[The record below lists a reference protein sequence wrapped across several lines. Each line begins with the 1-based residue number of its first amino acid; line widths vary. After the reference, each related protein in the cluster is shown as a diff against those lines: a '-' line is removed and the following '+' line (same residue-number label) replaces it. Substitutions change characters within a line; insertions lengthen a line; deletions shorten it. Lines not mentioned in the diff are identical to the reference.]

1 MADAAAAASAL
12 LDVSTVEGAPGRA
25 WALEW
30 TARVDRALSLLLE
43 EAMTGAGP
51 RSGGLALVALGSYA
65 RRSLCPRSDIDLLL
79 LHDGWNTRDLESL
92 VRTICYPLWDAGLSV
107 GHAVRTTKEAVRA
120 GDDRIDTATALTDRR
135 LVAGTQGLADDL
147 TARVTRWLRRRA
159 GRLADEIV
167 AADAERHR
175 RYGGSAGALE
185 PELKDGIGGLRDL
198 HSLRWAGAILLGEAD
213 LDPLV
218 GARYLGA
225 TDKADLARCG
235 ETLLAARCALHLVG
249 DKGVRNQLRLDL
261 QDEVAVALGMEDG
274 DVLLREVGLATR
286 TIAHLHARTWPVML
300 QDATRGRRRRQPSPQ
315 VVGDGLTLV
324 DGLVEAAADVTLA
337 DDPSLA
343 LRAVAAAAEQQ
354 TVIGR
359 RSAMRL
365 RLEIERLG
373 QLPWDDRSRQ
383 ALVDTLRIGPA
394 GIPAMSD
401 ADYLGVFAAVLP
413 EWDRVRARPQR
424 NPLHTFDLDTHAMQA
439 SAWLA
444 DITRGSIDPSHAKV
458 WAELEDPDAVTV
470 GTWLHDVGKAW
481 PGDHSIAGETI
492 ARDWVLHMGFSTAMA
507 DQIGKLVRLH
517 LLLPDVATQRD
528 IDDPEE
534 VERVAVAIGDLET
547 LHGLYLLSYA
557 DSRATGKAAWS
568 AWKDLLITRLYTSV
582 RGVLQGEVGVLARPD
597 APDVVVRAAA
607 AAGLDEAVVRAT
619 IDGLPGRYLRVASPE
634 QIAAHTRLLQQ
645 VGEGLLADVREGP
658 AERTQV
664 LSVVGPDRRGM
675 VADLLGVLASR
686 KVDVLEARVFTHSD
700 GTALDWFV
708 VRALDRGMWDRI
720 VPGLERAYAGEVDVV
735 EEIGKRERSWDR
747 RAPALAAPVPVSVE
761 IAPSGSIIRV
771 EVRGPDNPG
780 TLYRL
785 TRILSRLGVSLVG
798 ARIATLGPEVRDS
811 FFIRGSIPPDEVLA
825 AALAAAFETDPT
837 SVGG

>member
-1 MADAAAAASAL
+1 MGGSAADAVAL
-12 LDVSTVEGAPGRA
+12 LDASTVTAAPGRA
-25 WALEW
+25 WSLEW
-30 TARVDRALSLLLE
+30 TGRVDRALSVLLAD
-43 EAMTGAGP
+43 AMSATGR

-79 LHDGWNTRDLESL
+79 LHDGWNTRDLETL
-92 VRTICYPLWDAGLSV
+92 VRTVCYPLWDAGLSV
-107 GHAVRTTKEAVRA
+107 GHAVRTTKDAVRA
-120 GDDRIDTATALTDRR
+120 GDERIDTATALTDRR

-147 TARVTRWLRRRA
+147 TARVQRWLRRRA
-159 GRLADEIV
+159 GRMANEIV
-167 AADAERHR
+167 EADAERHR
-175 RYGGSAGALE
+175 RHGGSTGALE
-185 PELKDGIGGLRDL
+185 PELKDGNGGLRDL

-225 TDKADLARCG
+225 GDKADLSRSG
-235 ETLLAARCALHLVG
+235 EMLLAARCALHLVG

-261 QDEVAVALGMEDG
+261 QDEVAAALGMADG
-274 DVLLREVGLATR
+274 DELLREVGLATR

-300 QDATRGRRRRQPSPQ
+300 QDATRGRRRRPALPR
-315 VVGDGLTLV
+315 VVGDGLV
-324 DGLVEAAADVTLA
+324 VADGLVEVAADTTLA
-337 DDPSLA
+337 EDPSLA
-343 LRAVAAAAEQQ
+343 LRAVAAAAQQ
-354 TVIGR
+354 ETVIGR

-365 RLEIERLG
+365 RLDIERLG
-373 QLPWDDRSRQ
+373 QLAWDDRSRE
-383 ALVDTLRIGPA
+383 ALLALLRVGPA

-401 ADYLGVFAAVLP
+401 ADYLGVFGAVLP
-413 EWDRVRARPQR
+413 EWARVRARPQR

-444 DITRGSIDPSHAKV
+444 EIVKGTIDPAHAKV
-458 WAELEDPDAVTV
+458 WAELEDPDAVTL

-481 PGDHSIAGETI
+481 PGDHSISGETV

-507 DQIGKLVRLH
+507 DRIGRLVRLH

-534 VERVAVAIGDLET
+534 VERVAAMIGDLET

-568 AWKDLLITRLYTSV
+568 AWKDLLITRLYHAV
-582 RGVLQGEVGVLARPD
+582 QGVLQGDVGVLARPD
-597 APDVVVRAAA
+597 APEVVVRAAA
-607 AAGLDEAVVRAT
+607 VGDLDEATVRVT
-619 IDGLPGRYLRVASPE
+619 IDGLPGRYLRVASPD

-645 VGEGLLADVREGP
+645 VEEGLLVEVRDGP
-658 AERTQV
+658 AGNTQTISLV
-664 LSVVGPDRRGM
+664 APDRRGM
-675 VADLLGVLASR
+675 VADLLGVLAAR

-700 GTALDWFV
+700 GTAMDWFV
-708 VRALDRGMWDRI
+708 VRALEQGMWDRI
-720 VPGLERAYAGEVDVV
+720 IPGLRRAYAGEVDVN
-735 EEIGKRERSWDR
+735 EEIDKRERSWDV

-761 IAPSGSIIRV
+761 VAPSGSIMRV
-771 EVRGPDNPG
+771 EVRGPDSPG

-785 TRILSRLGVSLVG
+785 TRALSRMGVSLVG

-811 FFIRGSIPPDEVLA
+811 FFIRGSIPPDDVLE
-825 AALAAAFETDPT
+825 AALAAAFE
-837 SVGG
+837 